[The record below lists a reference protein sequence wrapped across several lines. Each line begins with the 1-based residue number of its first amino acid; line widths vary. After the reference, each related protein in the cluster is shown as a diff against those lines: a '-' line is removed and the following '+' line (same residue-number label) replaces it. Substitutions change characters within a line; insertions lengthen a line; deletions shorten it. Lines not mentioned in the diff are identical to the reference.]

1 MFIGSQLGMVAA
13 TSVATISFASSAI
26 SASDLT
32 TYTFS
37 AAALGT
43 AASNR
48 KIVVAASSA
57 VSTTAIVSTLTVNGV
72 SATYITGSR
81 VRHPD
86 NERVIEL
93 WQADV
98 PTGATGDVVVTFS
111 SAENR
116 CGIGVWAVYGAA
128 AAAHATATDNSS
140 PYSQNVVVPTGGVII
155 GAAYS
160 LTATSNAWTAPMVEN
175 YDQDMTE
182 GTQMQ
187 TGSCYKSAAG
197 ETVTVIVTP
206 NSVDQLAMTVVSFGP
221 A

>member
-1 MFIGSQLGMVAA
+1 MFVGSQLGMVAA
-13 TSVATISFASSAI
+13 TSVATISFASSVV
-26 SASDLT
+26 SAADLT

-43 AASNR
+43 AATNR
-48 KIVVAASSA
+48 KIVVAICGA

-72 SATYITGSR
+72 TATFITGSR
-81 VRHPD
+81 VRSPD
-86 NERVIEL
+86 NERPIEL

-98 PTGATGDVVVTFS
+98 PTGATGDVVVTWS
-111 SAENR
+111 SAQNR

-128 AAAHATATDNSS
+128 AAPHATATDNSS

-155 GAAYS
+155 GASYG
-160 LTATSNAWTAPMVEN
+160 LTATSHAWTAPMVEN
-175 YDQDMTE
+175 YDQTVE
-182 GTQMQ
+182 STQMQ
-187 TGSCYKSAAG
+187 SGSCYKSEAG

-206 NSVDQLAMTVVSFGP
+206 NVVDQLVMTAVSFGP

>member
-1 MFIGSQLGMVAA
+1 MFIGANLGGMA
-13 TSVATISFASSAI
+13 TTPVATISFASSAI
-26 SASDLT
+26 SAADLT

-48 KIVVAASSA
+48 KIVVAASAA

-72 SATYITGSR
+72 TATFITSSR
-81 VRHPD
+81 VRTPN
-86 NERVIEL
+86 NERLVEL

-98 PTGATGDVVVTFS
+98 PTGATGDVVVTWS
-111 SAENR
+111 TAENR

-128 AAAHATATDNSS
+128 AAAYATATDNSS
-140 PYSQNVVVPTGGVII
+140 PYSQNVVVPAGGVII
-155 GAAYS
+155 GAAY
-160 LTATSNAWTAPMVEN
+160 TEGAASNAWTSPMVQN
-175 YDQDMTE
+175 YDQDITE
-182 GTQMQ
+182 GTQRQ
-187 TGSCYKSAAG
+187 TGACYKSEAG

-206 NSVDQLAMTVVSFGP
+206 STVSEAAMTVVSFGP